1 MFFLCQRMK
10 YYFMTIFFF
19 YKNTMLSESIEM
31 QMNILTPFSK
41 TGIVA
46 GFCWISVL
54 NLLAEWS
61 CLLVCMHLK
70 KFNQTRIIITLFKMS
85 SKPLIW
91 LYVSLR
97 IRDFSSVLSS
107 MYNIHVIQTQSASA
121 LWACSIRQKWHV
133 FSPSNI
139 QLHFVIYTGQMTV
152 AQLHNNPLSGFINK
166 HYRIYSQNVGW
177 GSKAKCIIFHAI
189 LKTFFSSGVFD

>member
-1 MFFLCQRMK
+1 MFLWSFKEWNIILCQ
-10 YYFMTIFFF
+10 FCFF

-61 CLLVCMHLK
+61 YLLVCMHLK

-107 MYNIHVIQTQSASA
+107 MYNIHVIQTTIGISVVSMLYKTEVTCIQSFKYSVT
-121 LWACSIRQKWHV
+121 LRHIYWTNDCSSTTQ
-133 FSPSNI
+133 
-139 QLHFVIYTGQMTV
+139 
-152 AQLHNNPLSGFINK
+152 
-166 HYRIYSQNVGW
+166 
-177 GSKAKCIIFHAI
+177 
-189 LKTFFSSGVFD
+189 